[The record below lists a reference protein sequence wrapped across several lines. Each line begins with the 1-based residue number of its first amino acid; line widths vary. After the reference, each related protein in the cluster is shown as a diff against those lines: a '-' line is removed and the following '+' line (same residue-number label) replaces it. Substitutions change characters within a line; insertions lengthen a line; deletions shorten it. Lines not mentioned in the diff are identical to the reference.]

1 MALFIC
7 CHPDHLQDVEC
18 FRARGRAYFFFFFFS
33 FLSNCWNQT
42 VVVKTFEL
50 SKAESAATAAQTI
63 FTALQL

>member
-18 FRARGRAYFFFFFFS
+18 FLARGRLLFFFFS
-33 FLSNCWNQT
+33 SFKLLESDCCED
-42 VVVKTFEL
+42 FEL
-50 SKAESAATAAQTI
+50 FKAESAATAAQTI